1 MSYHCMHLCLLFA
14 VFAAPLGL
22 GCRAPHRIETSEYRE
37 LARSSSQS
45 MHSAAPVEA
54 ALDPVVDQMAGAHPV
69 EQYIGY
75 ALAQNPAIQ
84 AARMEVESRA
94 QRVPQVASLQDPT
107 VATTVAAEPIQTAAG
122 QQDLSLLASQ
132 KLPWHG
138 KLATRAAIA
147 EQQVEEARARLA
159 SVELA
164 VVEKVKRAYYE
175 LYFVQQAIRITE
187 EDKKQ
192 LELIA
197 AVVDRKYR
205 VERKVTQQDLLNVQ
219 VAVAQL
225 ETDLVKL
232 RQQLESAQ
240 ARLAE
245 QLHLS
250 PDTQVRAVDRLAPEE
265 LPGSLADLYRRAIAS
280 RPELREALATIVR
293 DQRSVELA
301 RLNYYPDLTLGA
313 TWVDISSS
321 GISPVANGR
330 DAVLVGASINVPIYH
345 KRLRAGVREA
355 EAKAVSSARKYDSL
369 KDQTQSEV
377 KDLFAQATSQQEL
390 LQLFRE
396 EIIPKA
402 QQALEQSISAYQVGK
417 VDFLQMIDNWRDLLR
432 FEITAQRVE
441 AELRQSLASLA
452 RAVGAVELG
461 GASEMVPLP
470 PALPEEPQ
478 PEVSLP
484 EVSQP
489 EVSQPSGIEPAI
501 QNP

>member
-1 MSYHCMHLCLLFA
+1 
-14 VFAAPLGL
+14 V
-22 GCRAPHRIETSEYRE
+22 
-37 LARSSSQS
+37 
-45 MHSAAPVEA
+45 
-54 ALDPVVDQMAGAHPV
+54 
-69 EQYIGY
+69 
-75 ALAQNPAIQ
+75 
-84 AARMEVESRA
+84 
-94 QRVPQVASLQDPT
+94 
-107 VATTVAAEPIQTAAG
+107 
-122 QQDLSLLASQ
+122 
-132 KLPWHG
+132 
-138 KLATRAAIA
+138 
-147 EQQVEEARARLA
+147 ARARLA

-205 VERKVTQQDLLNVQ
+205 VERNVTQQDLLNVQ

-232 RQQLESAQ
+232 RQQLESTQ

-265 LPGSLADLYRRAIAS
+265 LPGSLADLYRRAIAG
-280 RPELREALATIVR
+280 RPELREALATIAR

-432 FEITAQRVE
+432 FEITAQRLE
-441 AELRQSLASLA
+441 AGLRQSLASLA

-461 GASEMVPLP
+461 GIGEVVPLP

-478 PEVSLP
+478 PEEPL
-484 EVSQP
+484 P

-501 QNP
+501 QMP

>member
-1 MSYHCMHLCLLFA
+1 MLL
-14 VFAAPLGL
+14 VMLAAPLSL
-22 GCRAPHRIETSEYRE
+22 GCRAPHRIETREYCE
-37 LARSSSQS
+37 LARASSRSLR
-45 MHSAAPVEA
+45 SAAPVEA
-54 ALDPVVDQMAGAHPV
+54 AIDPVVEEMAGAHPV

-84 AARMEVESRA
+84 AARMEIESLA
-94 QRVPQVASLQDPT
+94 QRVPQAASLQDPT
-107 VATTVAAEPIQTAAG
+107 IATTVATEPIQTAAG
-122 QQDLSLLASQ
+122 QQDLSLQASQ

-138 KLATRAAIA
+138 KLATRAAVA
-147 EQQVEEARARLA
+147 EQHLEVARARLA

-192 LELIA
+192 LELIET
-197 AVVDRKYR
+197 VVDRKYR

-232 RQQLESAQ
+232 RQQLESTQ

-250 PDTQVRAVDRLAPEE
+250 PDTQVRAVNQLAPEE
-265 LPGSLADLYRRAIAS
+265 LPGNLADLYRRAIAS
-280 RPELREALATIVR
+280 RPELHAALAAIGR
-293 DQRSVELA
+293 DQRAVELA

-313 TWVDISSS
+313 SWVDISSS

-330 DAVLVGASINVPIYH
+330 DAVLVGASINVPIYR

-396 EIIPKA
+396 DIIPKA

-432 FEITAQRVE
+432 FEITAQRLE
-441 AELRQSLASLA
+441 AGLRQSLASLA

-461 GASEMVPLP
+461 GANEMVPLP
-470 PALPEEPQ
+470 PALPEEF
-478 PEVSLP
+478 LP
-484 EVSQP
+484 NGVD
-489 EVSQPSGIEPAI
+489 PAI
-501 QNP
+501 QMP

>member
-1 MSYHCMHLCLLFA
+1 MSFQTLRTLLLLA
-14 VFAAPLGL
+14 VGAASLAP
-22 GCRAPHRIETSEYRE
+22 GCRAPHQIETRDYSE
-37 LARSSSQS
+37 LARSISRS
-45 MHSAAPVEA
+45 MRSAEPVEA
-54 ALDPVVDQMAGAHPV
+54 ALDPVLEELAGAHPV

-75 ALAQNPAIQ
+75 ALEQNPAIQ
-84 AARMEVESRA
+84 AARMEIESLA
-94 QRVPQVASLQDPT
+94 QRVPQAASLQDPT
-107 VATTVAAEPIQTAAG
+107 VATTVAAEPVQTAAG

-138 KLATRAAIA
+138 KLATRAAVA
-147 EQQVEEARARLA
+147 EQQVEVARAQLA

-175 LYFVQQAIRITE
+175 LYYIQQATRITE

-192 LELIA
+192 LELIET
-197 AVVDRKYR
+197 VVDRKYR

-219 VAVAQL
+219 VAVSQL

-232 RQQLESAQ
+232 RQQLQSTQ

-250 PDTQVRAVDRLAPEE
+250 PDTQVRAMDQLPPEE
-265 LPGSLADLYRRAIAS
+265 LPESLANLYRRAIAD
-280 RPELREALATIVR
+280 RPELQEALAAIAR

-313 TWVDISSS
+313 TWVDTSTNGLSAI
-321 GISPVANGR
+321 ANGR
-330 DAVLVGASINVPIYH
+330 DAVLIGASINVPIYR

-369 KDQTQSEV
+369 KDKTQGDV

-396 EIIPKA
+396 DIIPKA
-402 QQALEQSISAYQVGK
+402 QQALDQSISAYQVGK
-417 VDFLQMIDNWRDLLR
+417 VDFLQMIDNWRELLR
-432 FEITAQRVE
+432 FEITAQRLE
-441 AELRQSLASLA
+441 AGLRQSLASLA

-461 GASEMVPLP
+461 GAGEVVPLP
-470 PALPEEPQ
+470 PT
-478 PEVSLP
+478 LP
-484 EVSQP
+484 EVPQTN
-489 EVSQPSGIEPAI
+489 ETLPSGAEPAI
-501 QNP
+501 PMP